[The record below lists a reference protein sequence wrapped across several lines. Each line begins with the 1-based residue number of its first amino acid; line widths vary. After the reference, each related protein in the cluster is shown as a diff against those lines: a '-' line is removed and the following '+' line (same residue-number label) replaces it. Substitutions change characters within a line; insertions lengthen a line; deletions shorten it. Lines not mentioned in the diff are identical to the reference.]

1 MKRGMRRALRWGSV
15 GALPLVFWGC
25 VSDGDFQVLQREV
38 QNLRRDVA
46 AQAKTTEGSRVFLEE
61 RLGRIEAGIKERFGR
76 QEELQR
82 QRLERAVGETKE
94 ETRSYLQSQAN
105 LGTKMDELSADMRM
119 LQGRIEENNRTFSEI
134 GLRAEDLDQK
144 LTRIGSRM
152 DALERQ
158 VKDLQ
163 QARVLP
169 PPAPVPPVPPA
180 TVGPTPPAPFPSPGT
195 LPPPAPSGPAQ
206 PAPPVAGTRP
216 SGSAAPPPPSPL
228 PPPSP
233 PPAAPAPAPVSPPP
247 PVASTPPPPSPPPP
261 AASPE
266 EIYRTA
272 LNDYTRGNCQL
283 SVSGFQSLVA
293 LYPKSSLIANAQ
305 YWLGESFYCMK
316 NYGQAV
322 KEFDVVVRDFPND
335 PKVPSALLKEG
346 YAYQEMGDGGNGNRV
361 LCDLIKRFPRTR
373 EARLARD
380 RVGQSCP

>member
-46 AQAKTTEGSRVFLEE
+46 VQAKTTEGSRVFLEE
-61 RLGRIEAGIKERFGR
+61 RLGRIEAGIKERFGQ

-82 QRLERAVGETKE
+82 QRLERSVGETKE

-144 LTRIGSRM
+144 LTRIGRRM

-169 PPAPVPPVPPA
+169 TPAPAPPVPPA
-180 TVGPTPPAPFPSPGT
+180 TVGPTPPAPFP
-195 LPPPAPSGPAQ
+195 
-206 PAPPVAGTRP
+206 
-216 SGSAAPPPPSPL
+216 
-228 PPPSP
+228 
-233 PPAAPAPAPVSPPP
+233 
-247 PVASTPPPPSPPPP
+247 
-261 AASPE
+261 
-266 EIYRTA
+266 
-272 LNDYTRGNCQL
+272 
-283 SVSGFQSLVA
+283 
-293 LYPKSSLIANAQ
+293 
-305 YWLGESFYCMK
+305 
-316 NYGQAV
+316 
-322 KEFDVVVRDFPND
+322 
-335 PKVPSALLKEG
+335 
-346 YAYQEMGDGGNGNRV
+346 
-361 LCDLIKRFPRTR
+361 
-373 EARLARD
+373 
-380 RVGQSCP
+380 